1 MLSSPSWE
9 FLKLINPR
17 HDSSPSERGTLF
29 HSERG
34 VSDNTLKRHGHLAV
48 KTFFPP
54 LVLWPIVSEEREVSF
69 KSFHKLIINSSL
81 YSFYCHLFRTHTP
94 AFTVTNPPS
103 LPKTY
108 QITSVIFKILIGTI
122 TRGNTVADMGNHG
135 RKANVNLLLGL
146 ERFARAHWETPK
158 TKKNFENHT
167 VTDSES
173 QQENKNRC
181 GRWEWNF
188 VRKRGETEVI
198 CGANFWQQTT
208 FCWVQVQCGGSF
220 IKIVIVTFVITV
232 ARCQILKKVFVA
244 I

>member
-1 MLSSPSWE
+1 MRSRSRKVGAVYGSREGSHEVNYQRWVQTYPCGKDSEENITLHMLSSPSWE

-17 HDSSPSERGTLF
+17 HDSSPSEQGTLF

-158 TKKNFENHT
+158 TKKKLWKPHC
-167 VTDSES
+167 DR
-173 QQENKNRC
+173 QWKPA
-181 GRWEWNF
+181 G
-188 VRKRGETEVI
+188 K
-198 CGANFWQQTT
+198 
-208 FCWVQVQCGGSF
+208 
-220 IKIVIVTFVITV
+220 
-232 ARCQILKKVFVA
+232 
-244 I
+244 